1 MSEMYVMRR
10 ANGDLFTEEIE
21 GRLLIP
27 VWSSRQAVARYK
39 ERNPVLMTFLPARAD
54 LNLIKR
60 VASGPGREGAV
71 DLFLLSEDTPDA
83 YLKEGRPISLEEAFR
98 EDKVAL

>member
-27 VWSSRQAVARYK
+27 VWSSRETVARYK
-39 ERNPVLMTFLPARAD
+39 ERNPKLINFLPARLD
-54 LNLIKR
+54 QKYR
-60 VASGPGREGAV
+60 R
-71 DLFLLSEDTPDA
+71 LLSA
-83 YLKEGRPISLEEAFR
+83 VGRRAGRLP
-98 EDKVAL
+98 K